1 MFRPAQYGAKWCS
14 EMAAM
19 FRGRPLWAKSFFLCL
34 SSPHRF
40 SVFHKYFLPVL
51 YTSVLWQ
58 VFLSVYSLYFFIET
72 VQRCERANVQLSKST
87 ECGTRLKPGFVFV
100 LLRDWFSSVWF
111 NLWPIR
117 CASRFL
123 RLQCESKPFD
133 SDRWFVYWPI
143 TIKFKTREQN
153 SKPQTKLLLL
163 YLYLRFSYREA
174 LWPYG

>member
-1 MFRPAQYGAKWCS
+1 MS
-14 EMAAM
+14 E
-19 FRGRPLWAKSFFLCL
+19 KFFPCL
-34 SSPHRF
+34 SSLHRF

-51 YTSVLWQ
+51 YTSVFWQ

-87 ECGTRLKPGFVFV
+87 ECGTRLKSGFVFV

-117 CASRFL
+117 CVSRFL

-174 LWPYG
+174 LWSYG